1 VPVFENKQ
9 AEKKKTC
16 RRRAARKLN
25 TQNAKHNFGI
35 AKAHQILAYYTRTS
49 PVTPAHRL
57 HVACTLPARCLR
69 HRQRLHRAPARH
81 IKILLQSL
89 NVPQ

>member
-1 VPVFENKQ
+1 MPVFEDKQ
-9 AEKKKTC
+9 AEEEAR

-25 TQNAKHNFGI
+25 TQGAKHNLGI

-57 HVACTLPARCLR
+57 HVACTLPQASPE
-69 HRQRLHRAPARH
+69 ASSGASP
-81 IKILLQSL
+81 LQK
-89 NVPQ
+89 VR